1 MILDFKL
8 TTNRDTIRVD
18 APQVELV
25 TEMRNIVGCLGPNH
39 QIVAIGDTAED
50 IKRNAP
56 AYWERN
62 GKQIEFVHPFNF
74 EGVKASAGQF
84 EPLIAARVVQWCSD
98 KAFQRMKRESLK
110 RMLLSP
116 WVDRV
121 DYDLQLDGYDK
132 LPPET
137 RREFE
142 RYLKKLLVAVRR
154 LQINGKTIPG
164 GKAYPLLDLFRRRR

>member
-8 TTNRDTIRVD
+8 TTNRDTIRVS

-25 TEMRNIVGCLGPNH
+25 TEMRNLVGHLGPNH

-62 GKQIEFVHPFNF
+62 GKQIEFVHPFSF
-74 EGVKASAGQF
+74 EEVQAATGQY
-84 EPLIAARVVQWCSD
+84 EPLVAARIVQWFSD
-98 KAFQRMKRESLK
+98 KAFARMKRESLK

-121 DYDLQLDGYDK
+121 DYTLELDGFEE
-132 LPPET
+132 LPVET
-137 RREFE
+137 RRQFIKH
-142 RYLKKLLVAVRR
+142 LKKLLVAVRR
-154 LQINGKTIPG
+154 VQINGEKVLG
-164 GKAYPLLDLFRRRR
+164 R